1 MISLRQLLFALAA
14 PAAMTAPAARAGAA
28 SAADGIEP
36 LLAQYCFRCHGA
48 QTQQGGIDL
57 AAAVAQRPL
66 VRNRETWRRAAQ
78 AIEIGMMPPQGLP
91 QPSAAQRGRL
101 LAALDE
107 SIEHFDYSGI
117 DNPGFEPLRRLTH
130 TEYDNTIRDLFGV
143 DLRLARRFTSEMT
156 GETGFEN
163 SAGTLFLQPALM
175 ERYIAAAERL
185 VEEALPDKPSTAAQ
199 RRALQTLFAPR
210 LRQGVT
216 EDEAAGRLVR
226 NFLRRAFRRPP
237 TDGEMERAR
246 AKYRQDRR
254 AGRSFEQ
261 AVKSV
266 VAAALISPNFLF
278 HVESGPPRE
287 GAWRIADWELA
298 SRLSYFLWAS
308 MPDEELFALAARNR
322 LREPETLLRQL
333 QRMLADEKADTLGTV
348 FAAQWLGFGHVGS
361 RVRMGPIDFPWCT
374 DSLMDDMRAES
385 AMFFMSLL
393 RENAP
398 IARLIDAD
406 YTFVSRELAEKLYAL
421 DGIEGSHMRRIT
433 WDDPN
438 RGGILG
444 HAAILAVTS
453 NYNKTSPIKRG
464 HWVLDSLLGTPPP
477 PPPPNAGVFQEAVGK
492 QQDLTFREKLALHSD
507 NESCRSCHARIDPL
521 GFSLENFDYFGQ
533 WRDNYTFRIRIKD
546 PEDINVEDASD
557 FKEVVKRVDASGIL
571 PEGAAFDGPSGLKKA
586 LLEHRHDD
594 LVRQT
599 VTRMLAYALGRSLEY
614 YDEPAVRKIIRAL
627 EADGFRFQTLLREI
641 VVSYPF
647 LYKQSPEEETD

>member
-1 MISLRQLLFALAA
+1 MA
-14 PAAMTAPAARAGAA
+14 PPAARAEAAPGA
-28 SAADGIEP
+28 DVIEP
-36 LLAQYCFRCHGA
+36 LLAKYCFHCHGA

-57 AAAVAQRPL
+57 AKSLAQRPL
-66 VRNRETWRRAAQ
+66 VRNREIWRRAAQ
-78 AIEIGMMPPQGLP
+78 AIEIGIMPPEGLP
-91 QPSAAQRGRL
+91 RPSAAQRERL
-101 LAALDE
+101 LAALEEAIDR
-107 SIEHFDYSGI
+107 FDYTGI

-143 DLRLARRFTSEMT
+143 DLGLARRFTSEMT

-185 VEEALPDKPSTAAQ
+185 VEEALPDRPADAAQ
-199 RRALQTLFAPR
+199 RRTLRSVFPAR
-210 LRQGVT
+210 LREGVGQ
-216 EDEAAGRLVR
+216 DEAAGRILR
-226 NFLRRAFRRPP
+226 NFLKRAFRRPP
-237 TDGEMERAR
+237 TDVEMGRAL

-261 AVKSV
+261 AVKGV

-278 HVESGPPRE
+278 HVELGGESERPGG
-287 GAWRIADWELA
+287 GAWRIDDWELA

-308 MPDEELFALAARNR
+308 MPDEELFDLAARKR
-322 LREPETLLRQL
+322 LHEPENLLRQL
-333 QRMLADEKADTLGTV
+333 ERMLADEKADTLGAV

-398 IARLIDAD
+398 ISRLIDAD
-406 YTFVSRELAEKLYAL
+406 YTFVSEELAKKLY
-421 DGIEGSHMRRIT
+421 DMEGVEGGHMRRVT
-433 WDDPN
+433 LGDPN
-438 RGGILG
+438 RGGLLG
-444 HAAILAVTS
+444 HAGILAVTS

-464 HWVLDSLLGTPPP
+464 HWILDSLLGTPPP

-492 QQDLTFREKLALHSD
+492 QQELTFREKLALHSD
-507 NESCRSCHARIDPL
+507 NESCRSCHAMIDPL

-533 WRDNYTFRIRIKD
+533 WRDDYTFKIRIKKPD
-546 PEDINVEDASD
+546 DINVDDPSD
-557 FKEVVKRVDASGIL
+557 FRKVVKRVDASGVL
-571 PEGAAFDGPSGLKKA
+571 PEGAVFEGPAGLKKA
-586 LLEHRHDD
+586 LIEHRHDD
-594 LVRQT
+594 LARQT
-599 VTRMLAYALGRSLEY
+599 VTKMLAYALGRSLEY

-627 EADGFRFQTLLREI
+627 EGDGFRFQTLLREI
-641 VVSYPF
+641 VFSYPF
-647 LYKQSPEEETD
+647 LYKQSPEAEAD